1 MWGRLSSMAQA
12 MQEKLEESLGEDPG
26 EDLEASTGSPSQTK
40 VKIHSFDGG
49 VFSYGKLI
57 VSYYT

>member
-1 MWGRLSSMAQA
+1 MAQA